1 MSPLHALS
9 TAWTALRSEE
19 GHLALAR
26 ELDRGFTLGEALS
39 RAAPA
44 LCADAVRKAAM
55 RFEDAPVALFIVDV
69 RDALSRAL
77 RAAATQ
83 VPDVP
88 MAHALRRAASLVKHD
103 TFVQHLINTMLE
115 ASGAYSE
122 VMVVRTIQ
130 QRVCREA
137 LTELFL
143 RSMCVLVSRADAGRR
158 TGQRARRMEF
168 LALPQPSA
176 PRAS

>member
-44 LCADAVRKAAM
+44 LCADAVRKAAT

-69 RDALSRAL
+69 RDALSHAL
-77 RAAATQ
+77 RAAAT
-83 VPDVP
+83 
-88 MAHALRRAASLVKHD
+88 
-103 TFVQHLINTMLE
+103 
-115 ASGAYSE
+115 
-122 VMVVRTIQ
+122 
-130 QRVCREA
+130 
-137 LTELFL
+137 
-143 RSMCVLVSRADAGRR
+143 
-158 TGQRARRMEF
+158 
-168 LALPQPSA
+168 
-176 PRAS
+176 